1 LGSGIRRSA
10 ERLLTVV
17 HAVVGS
23 LVLVLATASAA
34 WGLWCWRTDR
44 PSVWFW
50 RFVRATQV
58 VIVVQV
64 LLGGLLL
71 ATGHEPPKLHLIYG
85 LLPLAVSFVAEQLR
99 VSAAETVLDQ
109 LDLEDAQA
117 VGRLPEVEQRGVVL
131 AIVRRETGLMAL
143 ASLTIALLALRAGA
157 TSGLF

>member
-1 LGSGIRRSA
+1 
-10 ERLLTVV
+10 LTVV

-23 LVLVLATASAA
+23 LVLVLAAASAA
-34 WGLWCWRTDR
+34 WGAWCWRTDR

-50 RFVRATQV
+50 RLVRGCQV
-58 VIVVQV
+58 AIVVQV

-71 ATGHEPPKLHLIYG
+71 ALGKEPPELHLIYG

-109 LDLEDAQA
+109 MDLEDAEA
-117 VGRLPEVEQRGVVL
+117 VRRLPVAEQLGVVA
-131 AIVRRETGLMAL
+131 AIVRRETGVMTL

>member
-1 LGSGIRRSA
+1 LESGIRRSA
-10 ERLLTVV
+10 ERSVTVL

-23 LVLVLATASAA
+23 LVFVLAAASAG
-34 WGLWCWRTDR
+34 WGGWCWWHDR

-50 RFVRATQV
+50 RLVRGYQV
-58 VIVVQV
+58 AIVVQV

-71 ATGHEPPKLHLIYG
+71 ATGKEPPELHLIYG

-99 VSAAETVLDQ
+99 ISAAETVLDQ
-109 LDLEDAQA
+109 MDLEDAQA
-117 VGRLPEVEQRGVVL
+117 VGRLPVAEQRGVVA
-131 AIVRRETGLMAL
+131 AIVRRETGVMTL

>member
-1 LGSGIRRSA
+1 LGPGIRRSA
-10 ERLLTVV
+10 EWLLTVV

-34 WGLWCWRTDR
+34 WGAWCWRTDR
-44 PSVWFW
+44 PSPRFW
-50 RFVRATQV
+50 TLVRATQV

-71 ATGHEPPKLHLIYG
+71 ATGHEPPELHLIYG
-85 LLPLAVSFVAEQLR
+85 ILPLAVSFIAEQLR
-99 VSAAETVLDQ
+99 IASAETVLDH
-109 LDLEDAQA
+109 LELEDAQA
-117 VGRLPEVEQRGVVL
+117 VGRLPEAQQRAVVL
-131 AIVRRETGLMAL
+131 AIVRRETGVMAL